1 MVNRTTSM
9 TAIALLAFA
18 GFGTSVLAQ
27 EKAAPAADADKTQ
40 VAPDKKDLK
49 PYPATV
55 EKMDDN
61 AQRIHDRDRAASP
74 QDGSANPQANTNAGQ
89 QAGASQ
95 ADVRNWDTVDANN
108 DNLISPEEMEAELKL
123 ASPQSSKAK

>member
-9 TAIALLAFA
+9 IAIALLGYA
-18 GFGTSVLAQ
+18 GFSTSVLAQ
-27 EKAAPAADADKTQ
+27 DKAAPSADADKTQ

-61 AQRIHDRDRAASP
+61 AQRMHDRDSAASP
-74 QDGSANPQANTNAGQ
+74 QASPTKPQANANADQ

-95 ADVRNWDTVDANN
+95 ADVRNWDSVDKNN
-108 DNLISPEEMEAELKL
+108 DNLISPEEMEAELKPTGTQP
-123 ASPQSSKAK
+123 SNAK